1 MQKSN
6 RISTKPKIISFFI
19 FSFVQFTSFS
29 CFIVEREK
37 IISMCFQFN
46 SKQNNN
52 KLLLVLNILLDNI
65 QLKLIGY
72 VLALAIDKLFH

>member
-1 MQKSN
+1 
-6 RISTKPKIISFFI
+6 
-19 FSFVQFTSFS
+19 
-29 CFIVEREK
+29 
-37 IISMCFQFN
+37 MCFQFN
-46 SKQNNN
+46 SKQNNNN